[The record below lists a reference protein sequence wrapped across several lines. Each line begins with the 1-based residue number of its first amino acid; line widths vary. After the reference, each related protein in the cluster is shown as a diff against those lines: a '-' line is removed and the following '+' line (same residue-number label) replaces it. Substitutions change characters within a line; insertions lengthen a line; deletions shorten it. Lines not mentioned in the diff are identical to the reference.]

1 MLVLADFVFRGR
13 VFETFLHMLGLGFKL
28 FLAVRARF
36 TLKHDQIGNDVRR
49 HPAFD
54 FPDVRGR
61 FMIDAAELHRSQT
74 FSGDLDSR
82 NAFFGS
88 DAGMR
93 F

>member
-1 MLVLADFVFRGR
+1 
-13 VFETFLHMLGLGFKL
+13 MLGLGLEF
-28 FLAVRARF
+28 FFAVRARF
-36 TLKHDQIGNDVRR
+36 ALKHDQIGNDVRR

-61 FMIDAAELHRSQT
+61 FVIDAAKLHRDQT

-82 NAFFGS
+82 NAFFGC

-93 F
+93 FKTMDPEFHVI